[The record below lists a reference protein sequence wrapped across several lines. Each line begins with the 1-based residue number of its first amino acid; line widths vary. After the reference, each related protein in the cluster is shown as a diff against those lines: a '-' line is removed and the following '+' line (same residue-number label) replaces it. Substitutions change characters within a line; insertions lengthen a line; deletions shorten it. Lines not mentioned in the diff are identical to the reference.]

1 MTPASHH
8 VTGTVGAW
16 SRSSVTVSKPVSSL
30 KAHSRNIS
38 VDWDPFGEDSPP
50 GAGEGSST
58 QAGNS
63 SDGLKSSEQCPAEP
77 EPPVEPVVFEQLPLL
92 KPSSNR
98 VYRRPQ
104 NKGMDSS
111 GTGDVPVPAVS
122 STPASV
128 LVKSTAAGVT
138 GSSEVK
144 PAGRGRVRDYTVLHP
159 SCVSVCNVTIQDSIE
174 RSVDEFVSPVQADIG
189 EAGTFRRK
197 TDTQPTKPT
206 RYNINIL
213 SWFTKF
219 AFFFL
224 WICNL
229 LD

>member
-1 MTPASHH
+1 MMTH

-16 SRSSVTVSKPVSSL
+16 NRSSVTVSKPVSQI
-30 KAHSRNIS
+30 SRNIS

-58 QAGNS
+58 QAGNF

-77 EPPVEPVVFEQLPLL
+77 EPPVEPVDFEQLPLL
-92 KPSSNR
+92 KPTSNR
-98 VYRRPQ
+98 VYRRPP

-111 GTGDVPVPAVS
+111 VTGDVPVPAAS

-128 LVKSTAAGVT
+128 LVKSAASGVT

-159 SCVSVCNVTIQDSIE
+159 SCVSVCNVTIQDSME

-213 SWFTKF
+213 SLVTKL
-219 AFFFL
+219 AFSFL
-224 WICNL
+224 
-229 LD
+229 

>member
-77 EPPVEPVVFEQLPLL
+77 EPPVEPLSLSSFRFLNHPATECTDGHRIKGWIVLEPAMYQFLLWVQHQPLCWWRAPLQGSLGVLKSSLQVVAEWGTTRFFTRPVCLCVMW
-92 KPSSNR
+92 PSR
-98 VYRRPQ
+98 
-104 NKGMDSS
+104 
-111 GTGDVPVPAVS
+111 
-122 STPASV
+122 
-128 LVKSTAAGVT
+128 
-138 GSSEVK
+138 
-144 PAGRGRVRDYTVLHP
+144 
-159 SCVSVCNVTIQDSIE
+159 
-174 RSVDEFVSPVQADIG
+174 
-189 EAGTFRRK
+189 
-197 TDTQPTKPT
+197 TQ
-206 RYNINIL
+206 
-213 SWFTKF
+213 
-219 AFFFL
+219 
-224 WICNL
+224 
-229 LD
+229 

>member
-1 MTPASHH
+1 MYIIRQDNFINYIFLYCYCLYLNKILILGNLFIYVAFFFTSSFFFFLATVTPASHH

-144 PAGRGRVRDYTVLHP
+144 PAGRGRVRDYTV
-159 SCVSVCNVTIQDSIE
+159 S
-174 RSVDEFVSPVQADIG
+174 SPV
-189 EAGTFRRK
+189 
-197 TDTQPTKPT
+197 
-206 RYNINIL
+206 L
-213 SWFTKF
+213 
-219 AFFFL
+219 
-224 WICNL
+224 CVCV
-229 LD
+229 